1 MPIYTTNA
9 PQTFLPFEVG
19 QLLIEPI
26 IQQSRATLVGN
37 VIRTTA
43 AQFRIPVVATDAA
56 AGWTAEGAEIA
67 PSDAV
72 LAEAVVNFGKLAGL
86 SIVSNEMLADA
97 VPQIA
102 QVIGDGLARDISMKL
117 DVAFFGTKGASTV
130 QPAGLRDLPTT
141 GAGSVT
147 TISAGGAWANID
159 AFTSAVYAAANVG
172 AQLGGFVANP
182 TDALL
187 LAQIKQLAGGSVP
200 LLQPDPT
207 SSGAVTVAGVPLLT
221 SPAVQVGTIWGV
233 PAGRAYVVIRE
244 DATVTVDSS
253 AFFSSDRSAVRAVL
267 RVGFAFP
274 HPASIVRVTKA

>member
-19 QLLIEPI
+19 PLLIEPI
-26 IQQSRATLVGN
+26 IQQSRATIVGS

-43 AQFRIPVVATDAA
+43 ASFRIPVVATDAA

-72 LAEAVVNFGKLAGL
+72 MGEAVVNFGKLAGL
-86 SIVSNEMLADA
+86 SVVSNEMLHDA

-102 QVIGDGLARDISMKL
+102 QVIGDGLARDIGMKL

-147 TISAGGAWANID
+147 TISAGGGWNNID
-159 AFTSAVYAAANVG
+159 AFIGAVYAAASVG
-172 AQLGGFVANP
+172 AQLSGFVANP
-182 TDALL
+182 TDALS
-187 LAQIKQLAGGSVP
+187 LASIKQLTAGTVP
-200 LLQPDPT
+200 LLQPDAT
-207 SSGAVTVAGVPLLT
+207 RSGAVTVAGVPLLT
-221 SPAVQVGTIWGV
+221 SPAVQVGTVWGV
-233 PAGRAYVVIRE
+233 PAGRAYVILRE

-253 AFFSSDRSAVRAVL
+253 AFFSSDRSAIRAVL
-267 RVGFAFP
+267 RAGFAFP